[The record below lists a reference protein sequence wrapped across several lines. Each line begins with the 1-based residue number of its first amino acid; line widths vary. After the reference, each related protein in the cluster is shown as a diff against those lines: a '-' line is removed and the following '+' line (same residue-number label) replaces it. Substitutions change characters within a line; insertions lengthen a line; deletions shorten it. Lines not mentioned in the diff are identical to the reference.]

1 MRSSLRNARA
11 LLAALAV
18 LVTTPLLSFASGTAT
33 APTPPTPP
41 TAPSAAES
49 ASPSK
54 GWLGVYSQERTD
66 DLRDGLDYKGDGVLI
81 DGVVDGSPAEKA
93 GIKKGDVL
101 VRFNGQA
108 IDSPDELQNAVR
120 AAKGGAKIEVE
131 LVRAGKT
138 MKVSPTL
145 DSRPTRMSMTWSDD
159 APRARVISPGRTYLS
174 IPAPD
179 LSSLAELG
187 GTGRARLGVRLQ
199 DLNSDLAAYFSVPD
213 GKGVLIVEVE
223 KDSPASRAGLKS
235 GDVILKVGD
244 HDTFD
249 SDDVVRAIR
258 DQDGKV
264 AISILRRGQKQTVTA
279 EIERPQ
285 HVVRIVRDRDVT
297 ELEHMHVMTDMRD
310 GDHHHDSHLQDEMEQ
325 LRDEIKALR
334 EQLQESQRKE

>member
-41 TAPSAAES
+41 AAPSAAES
-49 ASPSK
+49 TSPSK
-54 GWLGVYSQERTD
+54 GWLGIYSQELTD

-120 AAKGGAKIEVE
+120 SAKGGSKIEVE

-138 MKVSPTL
+138 LKVSPTL
-145 DSRPTRMSMTWSDD
+145 DSRPTRMSMTWSDE
-159 APRARVISPGRTYLS
+159 APRARAVSPGRTYLS

-179 LSSLAELG
+179 LGGLAELSG
-187 GTGRARLGVRLQ
+187 MGRARLGVRLQ
-199 DLNSDLAAYFSVPD
+199 DLNADLATYFSVPD

-235 GDVILKVGD
+235 GDVIVKVGD

-258 DQDGKV
+258 DEDGKV

-285 HVVRIVRDRDVT
+285 HVVRIVRDRDVAD
-297 ELEHMHVMTDMRD
+297 LEHMHVMSDMRD
-310 GDHHHDSHLQDEMEQ
+310 GGRHDSRLQDQMEQ